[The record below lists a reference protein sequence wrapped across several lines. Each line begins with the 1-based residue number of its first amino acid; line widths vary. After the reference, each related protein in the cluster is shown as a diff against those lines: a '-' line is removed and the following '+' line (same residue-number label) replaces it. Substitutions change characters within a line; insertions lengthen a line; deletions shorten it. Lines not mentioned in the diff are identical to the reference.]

1 MSDVISSPTCFPPV
15 ETDPGNLFTV
25 SPIADPVVVPICPEE
40 PRTTTARVIHVING
54 EHYSGAE
61 RVQDGL
67 ALTLPRYGFDVHFVC
82 LKPGRFAKSRRAQ
95 RAPVENL
102 PMRHRWDVTVA
113 SQIAALAE
121 RTSAVLLHAH
131 TPRSA
136 IVTAIAARKCH
147 VPWLYHAHSPTL
159 RDSSNWVK
167 NFLVAMM
174 EWWAVRQA
182 DHIIAVAESLKRYWK
197 RWGISA
203 DKISVVHNG
212 VPSWP
217 TLPKRAHPGGTWTI
231 GTVALFRPRKGIE
244 ILLRSLQQLR
254 RENISV
260 RLLAVGPFETRKY
273 EYRVKNLTARLGLE
287 DVVSW
292 VGFTPQVD
300 ALLAKMDLFVLP
312 SLFGEGLPMVVLE
325 AMALGVPVVASRV
338 EGVPEVIRDGQEG
351 LCVTPGSVA
360 ALTQAMR
367 EVISGR
373 VSWQSLREQAYRRQ
387 RRCFSLESM
396 GRATADVYRYVL
408 RQTSQH
414 RRS

>member
-1 MSDVISSPTCFPPV
+1 MSDAISSLACFPSFQ
-15 ETDPGNLFTV
+15 TDAGNLFTV

-67 ALTLPRYGFDVHFVC
+67 ALVLPQYGFDVQFVC
-82 LKPGRFAKSRRAQ
+82 LKPGRFAKCRRAQ
-95 RAPVENL
+95 GAPVENL
-102 PMRHRWDVTVA
+102 PMRSRWDVAVA

-121 RTSAVLLHAH
+121 KTSAVLLHAH

-136 IVTAIAARKCH
+136 MITALAARKCRL
-147 VPWLYHAHSPTL
+147 PWLYHAHSPTL
-159 RDSSNWVK
+159 RDSGNWVK
-167 NFLVAMM
+167 NFAVAMM

-182 DHIIAVAESLKRYWK
+182 DHIIAVADSLKRYWQ

-203 DKISVVHNG
+203 DRVSVVHNG

-217 TLPKRAHPGGTWTI
+217 TLPKRPHPGGTWTI

-244 ILLRSLQQLR
+244 ILLRSLHQLR
-254 RENISV
+254 REKIPV

-273 EYRVKNLTARLGLE
+273 EYHVKSLAARLGLE

-292 VGFTPQVD
+292 VGFTPHVD
-300 ALLAKMDLFVLP
+300 TLLAKMDLFVLP
-312 SLFGEGLPMVVLE
+312 SLFGEGLPMVILE

-338 EGVPEVIRDGQEG
+338 EGVPEVIRDGQDG
-351 LCVTPGSVA
+351 LCVTPGSVL
-360 ALTQAMR
+360 ALTHALR
-367 EVISGR
+367 TVISGQ

-387 RRCFSLESM
+387 RQCFSLESM
-396 GRATADVYRYVL
+396 GRATADVYRHIL
-408 RQTSQH
+408 RHWTT
-414 RRS
+414 RS